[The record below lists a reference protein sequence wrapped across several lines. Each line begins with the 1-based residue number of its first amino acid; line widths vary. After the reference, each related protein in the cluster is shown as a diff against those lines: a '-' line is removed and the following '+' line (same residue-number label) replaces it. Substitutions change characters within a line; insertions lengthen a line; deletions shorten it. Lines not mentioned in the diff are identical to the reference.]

1 MPGRR
6 GAGFLAV
13 LLFAASAAR
22 AQGPPDSDTVAV
34 HIETGA
40 SAEYSN
46 EMFYEDAYVDTTFL
60 GRSLVETPEPRY
72 AGMLY
77 TLVQGTRGGRSSV
90 YQIANELS
98 LGDKIQREALG
109 IDWRSQLGPDWR
121 LAVHPA
127 FEWRHDQSFERDQEQ
142 WNGSLGARLRRSF
155 SDLATGL
162 ELGAL
167 ADLARSRGEG
177 SEFLPDRDALRGSLA
192 LDHIGL
198 LGDEWRLA
206 YSLATRVFPDSTTRD
221 HYEHAW
227 DGHWRRPIA
236 GGHVL
241 LLEATGRRRQ
251 TQRIVTTTRDNFWEE
266 AGAVQGD
273 FRTADRWGITARLEG
288 EGLQYDRQE
297 PEVYFDYRVA
307 RARAGL
313 RYESPA
319 RWTLT
324 AGPRA
329 EVLSA
334 ALSPD
339 EDYHELAGALE
350 LEVLGGHALWDVT
363 PAAGW
368 RAYTWSGRDAVAAGL
383 HSSYAFVDLDAFVDQ
398 PLMDRLRL
406 RGLAA
411 VRYESHTD
419 PSQNAVSVQLS
430 AQVRWGAR

>member
-1 MPGRR
+1 MPGR
-6 GAGFLAV
+6 GGGGLLAV
-13 LLFAASAAR
+13 LLLSASAAR
-22 AQGPPDSDTVAV
+22 AQGPPGGDTVAV

-46 EMFYEDAYVDTTFL
+46 EMFYEDAYADTTFL
-60 GRSLVETPEPRY
+60 GRRLVETPEPRY

-98 LGDKIQREALG
+98 LGDKVQREALG

-142 WNGSLGARLRRSF
+142 WNGTLGARLRRSF
-155 SDLATGL
+155 SDQATGL

-192 LDHIGL
+192 IDHMGL

-227 DGHWRRPIA
+227 DGHWRGP
-236 GGHVL
+236 
-241 LLEATGRRRQ
+241 RRRQ
-251 TQRIVTTTRDNFWEE
+251 RAAAQSHRPQAPDARIRDRAQLWEE
-266 AGAVQGD
+266 ASARQTD
-273 FRTADRWGITARLEG
+273 FRTADRWGITTRLDG
-288 EGLQYDRQE
+288 EALQYDRQE
-297 PEVYFDYRVA
+297 PEVYFNYRVA

-329 EVLSA
+329 ELLSA
-334 ALSPD
+334 PLSPD
-339 EDYHELAGALE
+339 EDYRELAGALE
-350 LEVLGGHALWDVT
+350 PVLGGHSLWDVT